1 MYWGINLKLAIYA
14 VAATFLFAS
23 GWVINGW
30 RYDGMY
36 LKMYKNAQ
44 NVQNELQNQLD
55 NERVKKNAEIKA
67 INSKHNAIVSELRNR
82 TSRSA
87 ANTQNGKTCTGAEL
101 LKEDAEFLIWE
112 AARADEVVA
121 ELNYCYANYERARKL
136 LGK

>member
-1 MYWGINLKLAIYA
+1 MYWGINLKLAAYA
-14 VAATFLFAS
+14 TAAVFLFVS

-44 NVQNELQNQLD
+44 NVQNTLQNQLD
-55 NERVKKNAEIKA
+55 NERVKKNAEIKS
-67 INSKHNAIVSELRNR
+67 INAKHDAVVKQLRNR

-87 ANTQNGKTCTGAEL
+87 ADTQNGKTCTGAEL
-101 LKEDAEFLIWE
+101 LKEDAEFLVGE

-121 ELNYCYANYERARKL
+121 ELNYCHSNYENARKL